1 MNAITFKRPFG
12 RQVVSL
18 SNCASQTCNS
28 AQKKSGVLLVV
39 LSLFTS
45 MMLGASSAAFVEPPT
60 NNGQIEFA
68 GLGNENQEF
77 SISENFLS
85 EFWSTQFG
93 IDFKPNQS
101 GIVLTNGV
109 EVKGGQIEWAANA
122 TESGFADGPHLMA
135 SGSFLE
141 DYRSDLITKL
151 DIPIEDLAKMGI
163 SVYSHYAVS
172 GLFISSSGGMQ
183 STFGML
189 TEIAVTNGGGGFC
202 FTPLAFAKDLAEAAE
217 DAAACAASF
226 SPQVLIDDGQFPFT
240 SSVSK
245 QVAPGSITPCIT
257 ACNTAW
263 TTATGVCAGT
273 LAAAL
278 ALNNTTRA
286 TCDAAALGTFVTSQ
300 IACLTVTVGCARL
313 CLPVGWWAAAC
324 AAACLAACEATAVT
338 ALVMAYRA
346 CTAAWTAANAA
357 AWAANGACLFAAGNA
372 LAACALACAG
382 SGGGGGGG
390 VIPSDGGRIRKGG
403 DVDPIGPG
411 TIPINN

>member
-60 NNGQIEFA
+60 NNGQIEFG

-77 SISENFLS
+77 SNSENFLS

-189 TEIAVTNGGGGFC
+189 TEIAATNGGGGLC

-278 ALNNTTRA
+278 ALNNAARA
-286 TCDAAALGTFVTSQ
+286 TCDAAAEATFLNLQ
-300 IACLTVTVGCARL
+300 IACIGAAAAGTL
-313 CLPVGWWAAAC
+313 CGPWAAAC
-324 AAACLAACEATAVT
+324 AAAAFAACEAIAVT
-338 ALVMAYRA
+338 ALIKAYRA
-346 CTAAWTAANAA
+346 CTAAWNAANTAAQV
-357 AWAANGACLFAAGNA
+357 ANVACLVAAGNA

-390 VIPSDGGRIRKGG
+390 GVIPSDGGRIRKGD
-403 DVDPIGPG
+403 DVDPTGLG

>member
-60 NNGQIEFA
+60 NNGQIEFG

-257 ACNTAW
+257 ACGTAW
-263 TTATGVCAGT
+263 TTASGVCAGT

-278 ALNNTTRA
+278 ALNDAARA
-286 TCDAAALGTFVTSQ
+286 TCDAAADNTFLGDQ
-300 IACLTVTVGCARL
+300 IACIALTIGCVAIPIL
-313 CLPVGWWAAAC
+313 LPWSPAC
-324 AAACLAACEATAVT
+324 IAACEAIAVT
-338 ALVMAYRA
+338 RLMLAYRA
-346 CTAAWTAANAA
+346 CTAAWNAANAA
-357 AWAANGACLFAAGNA
+357 AQAANVACLVAAGIA
-372 LAACALACAG
+372 LRDCTLACAT
-382 SGGGGGGG
+382 GGGG

>member
-60 NNGQIEFA
+60 NNGQIEFG

-77 SISENFLS
+77 SNSENFLS

-122 TESGFADGPHLMA
+122 TESGFADGPHLIA

-300 IACLTVTVGCARL
+300 IACMGVTVGCARL

-324 AAACLAACEATAVT
+324 AAACLAGCEAIAVT

-346 CTAAWTAANAA
+346 CTAAWNAANTAAQV
-357 AWAANGACLFAAGNA
+357 ANVACLVAAGNA

-382 SGGGGGGG
+382 SGGGGGG